1 MFLRDVYAKSN
12 PFYSFVISFYL
23 YLQSRFL
30 HSNLSPCFHRCDQYV
45 TQLDEMQRQLAAA
58 EDEKKTLNTLLRM
71 AIQQKL
77 ALTQRLEDL
86 ETPLSPLS
94 NGGSPR
100 HSRTK
105 HLTKSGRA
113 PRSPMRSSPRS
124 SPVLVPTGP
133 QNMSSHLRVLSRS
146 LHSSPVRVPSSS
158 SSCSSFS
165 AEPESSTSTQSLAS
179 VGLVRDTTFVRSYG
193 SSSSRSLDDS
203 TGGLG
208 PFAIQSRQPKV
219 HESQAKGLKVSAP
232 SRSNTFIKARRT
244 SLPATKTGSHSVEA
258 LATRLGR
265 SDGSEKRRKVTMEE
279 NDLKLSKKSNAER
292 AFLKKQSNISKSRS
306 AEGTALS
313 RFACSNTASTTQSKF
328 LPRATS
334 SVASPITPSDKRQK
348 SSFPSRAKTSSRLAS
363 HSNSCRDFEEII
375 SNPSREIKRQQDHLQ
390 KQQGGVDAANRSTH
404 TFTRQT
410 KFRAT

>member
-1 MFLRDVYAKSN
+1 MQSVI
-12 PFYSFVISFYL
+12 PFILLLFHSICISIPVSCIL
-23 YLQSRFL
+23 II
-30 HSNLSPCFHRCDQYV
+30 SPCFHRCDQYV

-58 EDEKKTLNTLLRM
+58 EDEKKTLNSLLRM

-100 HSRTK
+100 YSRTK

-124 SPVLVPTGP
+124 SPVLVSTGP
-133 QNMSSHLRVLSRS
+133 QNMSSHLRVFSRS

-165 AEPESSTSTQSLAS
+165 ASSRPESSTSTQSLAS

-219 HESQAKGLKVSAP
+219 NESQANSLKVSAP
-232 SRSNTFIKARRT
+232 FRSNTFIKARRT
-244 SLPATKTGSHSVEA
+244 SLPVTKTGSHSVEA

-265 SDGSEKRRKVTMEE
+265 TDESEKRRKVTMEE

-292 AFLKKQSNISKSRS
+292 AFLKKQPNVSKSRS
-306 AEGTALS
+306 AEGTTLS
-313 RFACSNTASTTQSKF
+313 RFACSNMASTTQSKI

-334 SVASPITPSDKRQK
+334 SVASPSSQSTPYSPSDKHCRT
-348 SSFPSRAKTSSRLAS
+348 KTSSRLAS
-363 HSNSCRDFEEII
+363 HSNSCQELAEEII
-375 SNPSREIKRQQDHLQ
+375 SKPSREIKRQQDPLR
-390 KQQGGVDAANRSTH
+390 KQQRGVDAANRSTH
-404 TFTRQT
+404 TYTRQT
-410 KFRAT
+410 KYRAT

>member
-1 MFLRDVYAKSN
+1 
-12 PFYSFVISFYL
+12 
-23 YLQSRFL
+23 
-30 HSNLSPCFHRCDQYV
+30 
-45 TQLDEMQRQLAAA
+45 MQRQLAAA

-124 SPVLVPTGP
+124 SPVLVPACP
-133 QNMSSHLRVLSRS
+133 PNMSNHFRAISRS

-165 AEPESSTSTQSLAS
+165 ASNEPESSTSTQSLAS

-208 PFAIQSRQPKV
+208 PFAIQSRQPKIN
-219 HESQAKGLKVSAP
+219 ESQANSLKVSAP
-232 SRSNTFIKARRT
+232 FRSKTFIKARRT
-244 SLPATKTGSHSVEA
+244 SLPATKTGSQSAEA

-265 SDGSEKRRKVTMEE
+265 SDGSEKRRKVKMEE
-279 NDLKLSKKSNAER
+279 NDLKLSKKSNTER
-292 AFLKKQSNISKSRS
+292 MFLKKQSNISKSRS
-306 AEGTALS
+306 TEGTTLS
-313 RFACSNTASTTQSKF
+313 RFACSNTASRTQSKS
-328 LPRATS
+328 LPQATS
-334 SVASPITPSDKRQK
+334 SVASPSSQSTPSDKPQK
-348 SSFPSRAKTSSRLAS
+348 SSFPCRTKTSSRLAS
-363 HSNSCRDFEEII
+363 HSNSCHDFEEII
-375 SNPSREIKRQQDHLQ
+375 SNPSREIKRQQDQLR
-390 KQQGGVDAANRSTH
+390 KQHRGVDAANRSTH
-404 TFTRQT
+404 TSTRQA

>member
-1 MFLRDVYAKSN
+1 
-12 PFYSFVISFYL
+12 
-23 YLQSRFL
+23 
-30 HSNLSPCFHRCDQYV
+30 
-45 TQLDEMQRQLAAA
+45 MQRQLAAA

-86 ETPLSPLS
+86 ETPLS

-133 QNMSSHLRVLSRS
+133 PNMSNHFRALSRS

-158 SSCSSFS
+158 SSCSSLS
-165 AEPESSTSTQSLAS
+165 ASNEPESSTSTQSLAS

-193 SSSSRSLDDS
+193 SSSLDDS

-219 HESQAKGLKVSAP
+219 NESQANSLKVSAP
-232 SRSNTFIKARRT
+232 FRSKTFIKARRT
-244 SLPATKTGSHSVEA
+244 SLPATKTASHSVEA

-265 SDGSEKRRKVTMEE
+265 SDGSEKRCKVKMEE

-292 AFLKKQSNISKSRS
+292 VFLKKQSNISKSRS
-306 AEGTALS
+306 AEGTTLS
-313 RFACSNTASTTQSKF
+313 RFVCSNTASTTQSKF
-328 LPRATS
+328 LPQATS
-334 SVASPITPSDKRQK
+334 SVASTSSQSTPSDKPQK
-348 SSFPSRAKTSSRLAS
+348 SSFPCRTKTSSRLAS
-363 HSNSCRDFEEII
+363 HSNSCHDFEEII
-375 SNPSREIKRQQDHLQ
+375 SNPSREIKRQQDQLR
-390 KQQGGVDAANRSTH
+390 KQQRGVDAANRSTH
-404 TFTRQT
+404 SSTRQM